1 MDVIGRLFKEHCG
14 PDVNFISSERIFR
27 ELKISY
33 NVPRYDPE
41 LVFFIRVTPGNGL
54 HASIRSAVLR
64 AADAALGH
72 AYRIT
77 GQRAADL
84 KQLLEGRL
92 VDEHPRSVS

>member
-1 MDVIGRLFKEHCG
+1 MDVIERLFKEHCG
-14 PDVNFISSERIFR
+14 PDVNFISGEKVLR
-27 ELKISY
+27 EIKISY
-33 NVPRYDPE
+33 NVPRYNADR
-41 LVFFIRVTPGNGL
+41 VFHIRVTPDDGL
-54 HASIRSAVLR
+54 HASTRNAVRR

-84 KQLLEGRL
+84 KTLLGGKL